1 MANFVEKCWPEILQK
16 AVDQGASDIH
26 LAVNQ
31 PLFLRIQG
39 KLNRVEGFVPDEM
52 DMGHLFQ
59 YLTNQ
64 NQRKIFL
71 ESHEID
77 FAWFFAGQRL
87 RINAFQEQNLL
98 ALAIRRIPFS
108 IPTLDELGMPASLI
122 RLLRMRH
129 GLILITGRTGAG
141 KTTTLAA
148 FINALNQS
156 QALHIITLEDPIEY
170 IHTSGTCLL
179 HQREYNTDF
188 LSFSVAL
195 RSALREDPDV
205 IVVGELRDADTIAAA
220 LNAAETAHLVL
231 ASLHTQNAAET
242 VLRIESFFPAEQQAQ
257 IRTQLSITLAAIFS
271 QQLLPS
277 FDSQS
282 RVCAVEALVASP
294 AIRNLIRTGKVQQ
307 IKSSILSGVSLGM
320 QTMEKAIAD
329 LARQQKISSET
340 AQCYLGSEEG
350 V

>member
-64 NQRKIFL
+64 NQRKIFS

-77 FAWFFAGQRL
+77 FAWSFAGQRL

-220 LNAAETAHLVL
+220 LNAAETGHLVL

-277 FDSQS
+277 LDSQS